1 MKITIKQI
9 AEMAGVH
16 RSTVD
21 KVLHNREGVSEEV
34 RQRIQ
39 KIIDEYDY
47 KPNPIGQALKMQKK
61 TIRIGI
67 ILLKVDAEETV
78 RDGIRRELNSY
89 QSFDIQTDYHSVL
102 YPDIKGQLKLIHQM
116 IEEKV
121 DGIILS
127 PINSEEIVNAINY
140 CMSMKI
146 PVVTVNSDIKGS
158 QRFCFIGQD
167 GSRAGRVAGRLMGEF
182 LNGKG
187 NVAVLTSDGDAR
199 QSFFFDKREGG
210 FRGLLE
216 KEYPKIHMLKSI
228 RTDEDPG
235 IIAAETEKLLY
246 REKKL
251 DGIFITCGGVKEVGR
266 VLKEQNR
273 EDIKVICYED
283 YAEVLDLVEER
294 VVDVTIATELKKQG
308 GQALNVMMDYLV
320 YEKKPSRKHL
330 YTDIKII
337 LRECIE

>member
-34 RQRIQ
+34 RKRIQ
-39 KIIDEYDY
+39 KIIEEYDY

-67 ILLKVDAEETV
+67 ILLKVDAEDIIRE
-78 RDGIRRELNSY
+78 GIQRELGSY
-89 QSFDIQTDYHSVL
+89 QSFNIQTDYHSVL

-167 GSRAGRVAGRLMGEF
+167 GSQAGKVAGRLMGEF

-187 NVAVLTSDGDAR
+187 SVAVLTSDGDAR

-210 FRGLLE
+210 FRGILD
-216 KEYPKIHMLKSI
+216 KEYPRIHTLKSI
-228 RTDEDPG
+228 RTDEDPE
-235 IIAAETEKLLY
+235 IIAAETKKLLES
-246 REKKL
+246 EKKL
-251 DGIFITCGGVKEVGR
+251 DGIFITCGGVKEVGK
-266 VLKEQNR
+266 VLKKEKR

-283 YAEVLDLVEER
+283 YSEVLDLVKER

-308 GQALNVMMDYLV
+308 GQALNVMLDYLI
-320 YEKKPSRKHL
+320 YEKTPPRKHL
-330 YTDIKII
+330 YTEIKII
-337 LRECIE
+337 LKECIE